1 MIVRIYNKI
10 GMNEVEKTIQACA
23 ATSSNLFT
31 DEFLSD
37 PRYSSELDLGIEIER
52 RPFRTRYELASY
64 LVGQLELTTN
74 RRLHMIDGLWTWI
87 ATFYFDAITS
97 RRKNGT
103 LRVGSMDK
111 YIAKHLSMSGRKQRH
126 AIHQPCRLIQELG
139 EVALTVLDVP
149 PHGMGDLY
157 DGLGDHREVI
167 FNHNFHELL
176 TYLFYDTARMRKRPS
191 ANDRD
196 KIRRFFQLMKQINMT
211 RDIEIMGLGD
221 FLNAIPDY
229 EVQKIRI

>member
-1 MIVRIYNKI
+1 MIVRIYNKS
-10 GMNEVEKTIQACA
+10 GMNEAEKIVQACA

-37 PRYSSELDLGIEIER
+37 PRYSSELDLGFEIER
-52 RPFRTRYELASY
+52 RPFRTRYELATY
-64 LVGQLELTTN
+64 LVEQLELETN
-74 RRLHMIDGLWTWI
+74 RRLHMNDGLWTWI
-87 ATFYFDAITS
+87 ATFYFDTITNK
-97 RRKNGT
+97 RKNGT
-103 LRVGSMDK
+103 LKVGSLDK

-126 AIHQPCRLIQELG
+126 AIHQPCRLVQELG
-139 EVALTVLDVP
+139 EVAMTVLDVP

-167 FNHNFHELL
+167 FNRNFHELL
-176 TYLFYDTARMRKRPS
+176 TYLFFDTSKMKKRPS
-191 ANDRD
+191 ASDRD
-196 KIRRFFQLMKQINMT
+196 KIRRFFQLTKQISTT

-229 EVQKIRI
+229 EIKQIRN